1 MAKYD
6 ALRRFLA
13 AHTEAEVRV
22 SFEEL
27 DAVVGGLPRS
37 ARIHRRWWENGTSI
51 PHPQTRGWLD
61 AGFRVEAVDLERGV
75 VRFSRNG

>member
-6 ALRRFLA
+6 ALRRFLEA
-13 AHTEAEVRV
+13 RTETVVRV

-37 ARIHRRWWENGTSI
+37 ARVHRQWWENGKSM
-51 PHPQTRGWLD
+51 PSSQTRGWLD
-61 AGFRVEAVDLERGV
+61 AGFLVEAVDLERGV
-75 VRFSRNG
+75 VRFARR